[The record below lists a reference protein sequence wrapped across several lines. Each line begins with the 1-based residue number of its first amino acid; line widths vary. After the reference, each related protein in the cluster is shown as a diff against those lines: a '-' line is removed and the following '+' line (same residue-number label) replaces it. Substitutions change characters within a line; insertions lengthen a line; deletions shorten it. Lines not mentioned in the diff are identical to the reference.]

1 MSSFNTPT
9 PSQPNNLPQF
19 RLMGIPHEQKF
30 RSMSDLM
37 KITKPVRMPA
47 NSRLHHLPNIPGPKV
62 PPKEKCRSMEDIM
75 KTAKSAV
82 TPHVY
87 YSQLTCKMCG
97 SGIKRR
103 KCCCVTVVI
112 MGFIWCVWDPLF
124 LKCPQE
130 AGFVMIAALPTQKVC
145 ITLLYIQA
153 YILRY
158 T

>member
-19 RLMGIPHEQKF
+19 RPIGIPHEQKF

-97 SGIKRR
+97 SGDKEEEMLLCDRCDNGFHMMCLR
-103 KCCCVTVVI
+103 PVVSEVPP
-112 MGFIWCVWDPLF
+112 GSWFCDD
-124 LKCPQE
+124 CR
-130 AGFVMIAALPTQKVC
+130 PTHSESMYHS
-145 ITLLYIQA
+145 IIYTSLYS
-153 YILRY
+153 
-158 T
+158 